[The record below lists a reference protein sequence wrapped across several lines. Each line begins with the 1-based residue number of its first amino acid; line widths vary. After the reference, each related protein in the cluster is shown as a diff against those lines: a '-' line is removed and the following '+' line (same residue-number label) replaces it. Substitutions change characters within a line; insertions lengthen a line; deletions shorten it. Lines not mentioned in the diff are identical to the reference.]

1 MGEDFKELIEEDFD
15 FFGVFKM
22 SEILF
27 GVKLEKGRSIINE
40 NKDVGIFYIIYGL
53 FFKFI

>member
-22 SEILF
+22 SELLF
-27 GVKLEKGRSIINE
+27 GVKLEKGRSVINE
-40 NKDVGIFYIIYGL
+40 NKDTGMFYIIYGL